1 MSKLHSEQFRQE
13 AVANVLSNNDKLVK
27 AIAQSLGVGYS
38 MLNNWARKASGTV
51 RSELSSDQQRIR

>member
-38 MLNNWARKASGTV
+38 TLNNWARKASGTV